1 MVGLRWWL
9 VVASFASGACGGRTE
24 LGDEG
29 ELAAAPSCE
38 APSRCGGELFGRW
51 RAVSACTDLSFVRA
65 VLPCDELELREQ
77 TPMIS
82 GYKSYSR
89 EGLYS
94 SSLAYS
100 GSIRMFVPASC
111 KDLSSGAVRCSVLEA
126 ILLRRGELLL
136 SDVACEASDGGCTCD
151 AALLPF
157 EREGSG
163 AFSARDGHLTE
174 ESGDEGDYCIDGD
187 TLRLSQRSSGDQ
199 QVFQR
204 D

>member
-1 MVGLRWWL
+1 VVGRRWWL
-9 VVASFASGACGGRTE
+9 VVASLASGSCGSRSE
-24 LGDEG
+24 LGDGG
-29 ELAAAPSCE
+29 ELAAVPRCD

-51 RAVSACTDLSFVRA
+51 RAVSACTDLAFVRA
-65 VLPCDELELREQ
+65 VLPCEELELREQ

-94 SSLAYS
+94 SSLAYW
-100 GSIRMFVPASC
+100 GSVRIFVPETC
-111 KDLSSGAVRCSVLEA
+111 KDLNLGAVRCSVLDGL
-126 ILLRRGELLL
+126 LLRRGELLL
-136 SDVACEASDGGCTCD
+136 SEVTCGASEGGCTCD

-163 AFSARDGHLTE
+163 SFTTRNGHLTE
-174 ESGDEGDYCIDGD
+174 ESGDEGDYCIDGN
-187 TLRLSQRSSGDQ
+187 TLRLSPGASGNQ
-199 QVFQR
+199 LVFQR